1 MADGLQRGRG
11 LRARRHRV
19 LGPPVPDPGTAVRGR
34 RTGRPADRRG
44 GCVAGQPCRRRRPR
58 HRQPQPLM
66 VTASRRTLVAPV
78 GRLRVAAGC
87 VVALVLPPLLEVAVF
102 SVGSSLLAVD
112 VLFQIAGVI
121 AVALIGGLWP
131 ALLAA
136 LWSSIILNYTST
148 EPFGSLE
155 ISEAENVATVLI
167 FIAVAVTVSLVV
179 GLSARRS
186 REAAMAQQEAALL
199 GELARGALAEEDTL
213 QGFLRH
219 VQIQFDVDAVVLFG
233 RTGPDDGGM
242 PAAPDGSAVGRKAL
256 AVRAQLPGGASS
268 STPAERGTSGAS
280 SMMDSDRWALAEA
293 TAAEPIDGDFS
304 LALYGHP
311 LSARERGLLRAFAGQ
326 LRSLLQRQE
335 LLASTRT
342 NRRLVEGN
350 VMRTAILRSVSHDL
364 RTPLAGIK
372 LAVSSLRQSDVT
384 FSQEDEDELL
394 ETIEDYSDRLDAL
407 VNNLLDM
414 SRITGDAVNPHVRP
428 LKWTDVVGPALA
440 NVPQDRVQVTIP
452 PNLPAIEADS
462 GLLER
467 VIANIVENAV
477 RYAPDA
483 AIEVTASVG
492 GTGRALIK
500 GFPASELRVIDHGHG
515 VSRDDVEAMFRPFQR
530 LDDAPSGAGVGLGLA
545 VAKGFTEVMGGVLD
559 AEQTPGGGLT
569 LVIRLP
575 ISTGVVEL

>member
-1 MADGLQRGRG
+1 M
-11 LRARRHRV
+11 V
-19 LGPPVPDPGTAVRGR
+19 TAVR
-34 RTGRPADRRG
+34 
-44 GCVAGQPCRRRRPR
+44 
-58 HRQPQPLM
+58 
-66 VTASRRTLVAPV
+66 RTLAAPV

-87 VVALVLPPLLEVAVF
+87 AVALVLPPLLEAAVF
-102 SVGSSLLAVD
+102 LAGHSLLAVD
-112 VLFQIAGVI
+112 VLFQLAGVI

-131 ALLAA
+131 ALLGA

-155 ISEAENVATVLI
+155 ISDAENVITVLI

-186 REAAMAQQEAALL
+186 REAALAQQEAALL

-219 VQIQFDVDAVVLFG
+219 VQTQFDVDAVALFG
-233 RTGPDDGGM
+233 LVGPSEQD
-242 PAAPDGSAVGRKAL
+242 AEDGSDAPGAGRMERKAL
-256 AVRAQLPGGASS
+256 AVRPPVPGPALPGAVRGGAVA
-268 STPAERGTSGAS
+268 PAAAPAAGARTDAGPRAPQAGD
-280 SMMDSDRWALAEA
+280 MDRWTMDSATTVEA
-293 TAAEPIDGDFS
+293 VDGDFV
-304 LALYGHP
+304 LALYGHH
-311 LSARERGLLRAFAGQ
+311 LSSRERGLLTAFAGQ
-326 LRSLLQRQE
+326 LRSMLQRQE

-342 NRRLVEGN
+342 NQRLVEGN

-414 SRITGDAVNPHVRP
+414 SRITGDAVNAHVRP
-428 LKWTDVVGPALA
+428 LRWIDVVGPALA
-440 NVPQDRVQVTIP
+440 NVPEDRVRVHIP
-452 PNLPAIEADS
+452 PNLPAIEGDP

-477 RYAPDA
+477 KYAPGSP
-483 AIEVTASVG
+483 IEVTASVG
-492 GTGRALIK
+492 GTGRALIN

-515 VSRDDVEAMFRPFQR
+515 VSRDDVDAMFRPFQR

-569 LVIRLP
+569 FVIRLP

>member
-1 MADGLQRGRG
+1 MS
-11 LRARRHRV
+11 
-19 LGPPVPDPGTAVRGR
+19 VPA
-34 RTGRPADRRG
+34 
-44 GCVAGQPCRRRRPR
+44 
-58 HRQPQPLM
+58 
-66 VTASRRTLVAPV
+66 RRTLAAPV
-78 GRLRVAAGC
+78 SRLRVVGAC
-87 VVALVLPPLLEVAVF
+87 VVALALPPLLKAAVF
-102 SVGSSLLAVD
+102 AVGNSLLVVD
-112 VLFQIAGVI
+112 VLFQLAGVI

-155 ISEAENVATVLI
+155 IADAENVVTVFI
-167 FIAVAVTVSLVV
+167 FIAVAVAVSLVV

-186 REAAMAQQEAALL
+186 REAVLAQQEAALL

-213 QGFLRH
+213 QGFLQH
-219 VQIQFDVDAVVLFG
+219 VQSQFDVDAVALFG
-233 RTGPDDGGM
+233 PEGGSSGTGQDG
-242 PAAPDGSAVGRKAL
+242 ASAEDRRERRAL
-256 AVRAQLPGGASS
+256 AVRPTPRQQDAAGPASS
-268 STPAERGTSGAS
+268 APGRGQASAAGRGPGTGGSAQGTDAPARVSE
-280 SMMDSDRWALAEA
+280 DRWTLETATTREA
-293 TAAEPIDGDFS
+293 VDGDFS

-311 LSARERGLLRAFAGQ
+311 LSGRERGLLTAFAGQ
-326 LRSLLQRQE
+326 LRSMLQRQE

-372 LAVSSLRQSDVT
+372 LAVSSLRQSEVT

-414 SRITGDAVNPHVRP
+414 SRITGDAVNAHVRP
-428 LKWTDVVGPALA
+428 LKWIDVVGPALA
-440 NVPQDRVQVTIP
+440 NVSEDRVHVSIP
-452 PNLPAIEADS
+452 PNLPAIEADP

-467 VIANIVENAV
+467 VLANIVENAGK
-477 RYAPDA
+477 YAPDSL
-483 AIEVTASVG
+483 IEVTASIG
-492 GTGRALIK
+492 GTGRALIN
-500 GFPASELRVIDHGHG
+500 GFPASELRVIDHGQG
-515 VSRDDVEAMFRPFQR
+515 VSRDDVDTMFRPFQR

-575 ISTGVVEL
+575 ISTGADL

>member
-1 MADGLQRGRG
+1 
-11 LRARRHRV
+11 
-19 LGPPVPDPGTAVRGR
+19 
-34 RTGRPADRRG
+34 
-44 GCVAGQPCRRRRPR
+44 
-58 HRQPQPLM
+58 M
-66 VTASRRTLVAPV
+66 VTAARRTLAAPV
-78 GRLRVAAGC
+78 SRPRFAAGC
-87 VVALVLPPLLEVAVF
+87 AVALVLPPLLETAVF
-102 SVGSSLLAVD
+102 TVGTSLLAVD
-112 VLFQIAGVI
+112 VLFQLAGVI

-131 ALLAA
+131 ALLGA

-155 ISEAENVATVLI
+155 ISDAENVITVLI

-186 REAAMAQQEAALL
+186 REAALAQQEAALL

-219 VQIQFDVDAVVLFG
+219 VQTQFDVDAVALFG
-233 RTGPDDGGM
+233 LVSSSGQKAG
-242 PAAPDGSAVGRKAL
+242 DGSDDHAGGTRGGDVQGKATQDGAPGAGRMERKAL
-256 AVRAQLPGGASS
+256 AVRPPVPGPALSGVVPGGAVA
-268 STPAERGTSGAS
+268 TTA
-280 SMMDSDRWALAEA
+280 A
-293 TAAEPIDGDFS
+293 TAAATTAGARTGAGTAAAPQTSDADRWTIDAATTVEAVDGDFI
-304 LALYGHP
+304 LALYGHH
-311 LSARERGLLRAFAGQ
+311 LSARERGLLTAFAGQ
-326 LRSLLQRQE
+326 LRSMLQRQE

-342 NRRLVEGN
+342 NQRLVEGN

-414 SRITGDAVNPHVRP
+414 SRITGDAVDAHVRP
-428 LKWTDVVGPALA
+428 LRWIDVVGPALA
-440 NVPQDRVQVTIP
+440 NVPEDRVRVHIP
-452 PNLPAIEADS
+452 PNLPAIEGDS

-467 VIANIVENAV
+467 VVANIVENAV
-477 RYAPDA
+477 KYAPNSPV
-483 AIEVTASVG
+483 EVTASVG
-492 GTGRALIK
+492 GTGKALIH

-515 VSRDDVEAMFRPFQR
+515 VSRDDVDAMFRPFQR

-569 LVIRLP
+569 LVVRLP
-575 ISTGVVEL
+575 ISTGIVEL

>member
-1 MADGLQRGRG
+1 MGR
-11 LRARRHRV
+11 A
-19 LGPPVPDPGTAVRGR
+19 
-34 RTGRPADRRG
+34 
-44 GCVAGQPCRRRRPR
+44 
-58 HRQPQPLM
+58 
-66 VTASRRTLVAPV
+66 
-78 GRLRVAAGC
+78 RVAAGC
-87 VVALVLPPLLEVAVF
+87 AIALVLPPLLELAVF
-102 SVGSSLLAVD
+102 SVGGSLLAVD

-199 GELARGALAEEDTL
+199 GDLARGALAEEDTL

-219 VQIQFDVDAVVLFG
+219 VQAQFDADAVALFAG
-233 RTGPDDGGM
+233 ASEGGSADGGTVHGGSVNGGSAGQGYDQRTGMERRALAVRPG
-242 PAAPDGSAVGRKAL
+242 PDGSAAGEPVRREDREDRQDRQDRQDR
-256 AVRAQLPGGASS
+256 AVRR
-268 STPAERGTSGAS
+268 TPAGPAGPWPIGA
-280 SMMDSDRWALAEA
+280 A
-293 TAAEPIDGDFS
+293 TAVEQVGDDVS
-304 LALYGHP
+304 LALFGTT

-326 LRSLLQRQE
+326 LRALLQRQE

-372 LAVSSLRQSDVT
+372 LAVSSLRRADVT

-394 ETIEDYSDRLDAL
+394 ATIEDYSDRLDAL

-414 SRITGDAVNPHVRP
+414 SRISGDAVNPHLRP
-428 LKWTDVVGPALA
+428 LRWTDVVGPALA
-440 NVPQDRVQVTIP
+440 NVPGDRVYVAIP
-452 PNLPAIEADS
+452 PNLPAVDADP

-467 VIANIVENAV
+467 VVANIVENAV
-477 RYAPDA
+477 KYAPGSA
-483 AIEVTASVG
+483 VEITASAG
-492 GTGRALIK
+492 GTGRALVN
-500 GFPASELRVIDHGHG
+500 GFPAGELRVIDHGRG
-515 VSRDDVEAMFRPFQR
+515 VSRGDVEAMFRPFQR

-545 VAKGFTEVMGGVLD
+545 VAKGFTEVMGGMLD

-575 ISTGVVEL
+575 ISTGAVEL

>member
-1 MADGLQRGRG
+1 M
-11 LRARRHRV
+11 
-19 LGPPVPDPGTAVRGR
+19 VPA
-34 RTGRPADRRG
+34 A
-44 GCVAGQPCRRRRPR
+44 
-58 HRQPQPLM
+58 
-66 VTASRRTLVAPV
+66 RRTLVAPV
-78 GRLRVAAGC
+78 GRARVAAGC
-87 VVALVLPPLLEVAVF
+87 AIALVLPPLLELAVF
-102 SVGSSLLAVD
+102 SVGGSLLAVD

-199 GELARGALAEEDTL
+199 GDLARGALAEEDTL

-219 VQIQFDVDAVVLFG
+219 VQAQFDADAVALFAG
-233 RTGPDDGGM
+233 AGDGGSAEGRSVGGGPADGGAGRGGSAGQGHDQRTGM
-242 PAAPDGSAVGRKAL
+242 ERRAL
-256 AVRAQLPGGASS
+256 AVRPGPEGSAAGEPVRRQDRQDRAVRR
-268 STPAERGTSGAS
+268 TPAGPADPWPIGA
-280 SMMDSDRWALAEA
+280 A
-293 TAAEPIDGDFS
+293 TAVEQVGDDVS
-304 LALYGHP
+304 LALFGTT

-326 LRSLLQRQE
+326 LRALLQRQE

-372 LAVSSLRQSDVT
+372 LAVSSLRRADVT

-394 ETIEDYSDRLDAL
+394 ATIEDYSDRLDAL

-414 SRITGDAVNPHVRP
+414 SRISGDAVNPHLRP
-428 LKWTDVVGPALA
+428 LRWTDVVGPALA
-440 NVPQDRVQVTIP
+440 NVPGDRVYVAIP
-452 PNLPAIEADS
+452 PNLPAVDADP

-467 VIANIVENAV
+467 VVANIVENAV
-477 RYAPDA
+477 KYAPGSA
-483 AIEVTASVG
+483 VEITASAG
-492 GTGRALIK
+492 GTGRALVN
-500 GFPASELRVIDHGHG
+500 GFPAGELRVIDHGRG
-515 VSRDDVEAMFRPFQR
+515 VSRGDVEAMFRPFQR

-545 VAKGFTEVMGGVLD
+545 VAKGFTEVMGGMLD

-575 ISTGVVEL
+575 ISTGAVEL

>member
-1 MADGLQRGRG
+1 MA
-11 LRARRHRV
+11 A
-19 LGPPVPDPGTAVRGR
+19 A
-34 RTGRPADRRG
+34 A
-44 GCVAGQPCRRRRPR
+44 
-58 HRQPQPLM
+58 
-66 VTASRRTLVAPV
+66 RRTLAAPV
-78 GRLRVAAGC
+78 SRSRVVAGC
-87 VVALVLPPLLEVAVF
+87 AVALILPPLLEAAVF
-102 SVGSSLLAVD
+102 AVGTSLLAVD
-112 VLFQIAGVI
+112 VLFQLAGVI

-155 ISEAENVATVLI
+155 ISDAEDVVTVLI
-167 FIAVAVTVSLVV
+167 FIAVATAVSLVV

-186 REAAMAQQEAALL
+186 REAVLAQQEAALL
-199 GELARGALAEEDTL
+199 GELARGVLAEEDTL

-219 VQIQFDVDAVVLFG
+219 VQVQFDVEAVALFG
-233 RTGPDDGGM
+233 PAEQSAGPDGPDGPDG
-242 PAAPDGSAVGRKAL
+242 PGGGAPGTSAVAAPRDRKAL
-256 AVRAQLPGGASS
+256 ALRARPRPDDAGA
-268 STPAERGTSGAS
+268 PMARAS
-280 SMMDSDRWALAEA
+280 ADTWTRDSA
-293 TAAEPIDGDFS
+293 TVLEPVDGDFS
-304 LALYGHP
+304 LALYGRQ
-311 LSARERGLLRAFAGQ
+311 LSGRERGLLTAFAGQ
-326 LRSLLQRQE
+326 LRSMLQRQE

-372 LAVSSLRQSDVT
+372 LAVSSLRRSDVS

-414 SRITGDAVNPHVRP
+414 SRITGDAVNPHLRP

-440 NVPQDRVQVTIP
+440 DVAEDRVRVSIP
-452 PNLPAIEADS
+452 PNLPAIDADP

-467 VIANIVENAV
+467 VLANIVENAV
-477 RYAPDA
+477 KYAPGA
-483 AIEVTASVG
+483 PIEVTASVG
-492 GTGRALIK
+492 GTGKALVN
-500 GFPASELRVIDHGHG
+500 GFPAGELRVIDHGHG
-515 VSRDDVEAMFRPFQR
+515 VSRDDVDAMFRPFQR

-575 ISTGVVEL
+575 LSTGADQ

>member
-1 MADGLQRGRG
+1 
-11 LRARRHRV
+11 
-19 LGPPVPDPGTAVRGR
+19 
-34 RTGRPADRRG
+34 
-44 GCVAGQPCRRRRPR
+44 VAGCI
-58 HRQPQPLM
+58 
-66 VTASRRTLVAPV
+66 
-78 GRLRVAAGC
+78 
-87 VVALVLPPLLEVAVF
+87 VALLLPPLLEVAVV

-112 VLFQIAGVI
+112 VLFQLSGVI

-155 ISEAENVATVLI
+155 ISEAENVVTVLI
-167 FIAVAVTVSLVV
+167 FVAVAVTVSLVV

-199 GELARGALAEEDTL
+199 GVLARGALAEEDTL

-219 VQIQFDVDAVVLFG
+219 VQTHFDVDAVAL
-233 RTGPDDGGM
+233 
-242 PAAPDGSAVGRKAL
+242 VGQSGTAEDRPMHRAEERATTAERRAL
-256 AVRAQLPGGASS
+256 AVRSQQGSADAAAGVAHRTTPQGGA
-268 STPAERGTSGAS
+268 PGE
-280 SMMDSDRWALAEA
+280 SDRWTAESA
-293 TAAEPIDGDFS
+293 TAVEPVDGDFS
-304 LALYGHP
+304 LALYGRQ

-326 LRSLLQRQE
+326 LRSMLQRQE
-335 LLASTRT
+335 LLASVRA

-350 VMRTAILRSVSHDL
+350 IMRTAILRSVSHDL

-372 LAVSSLRQSDVT
+372 LAVSSLRQPDVT
-384 FSQEDEDELL
+384 FSQADEEELL

-414 SRITGDAVNPHVRP
+414 SRITGDAVTVHARP
-428 LKWTDVVGPALA
+428 LTWTDVVGPALA
-440 NVPQDRVQVTIP
+440 NVPEDRVRVTIP
-452 PNLPAIEADS
+452 PNLPAIEADP

-467 VIANIVENAV
+467 VLANIVENAV
-477 RYAPDA
+477 KYAPA
-483 AIEVTASVG
+483 SPIEVTASIG
-492 GTGRALIK
+492 GTGRALIE
-500 GFPASELRVIDHGHG
+500 GFPASELRVIDHGDG
-515 VSRDDVEAMFRPFQR
+515 VSRDDVDAMFRPFQR

-575 ISTGVVEL
+575 ISTGAIDL

>member
-1 MADGLQRGRG
+1 
-11 LRARRHRV
+11 
-19 LGPPVPDPGTAVRGR
+19 
-34 RTGRPADRRG
+34 
-44 GCVAGQPCRRRRPR
+44 
-58 HRQPQPLM
+58 M
-66 VTASRRTLVAPV
+66 VTAARPTLAAPV
-78 GRLRVAAGC
+78 GRLRLVAGC
-87 VVALVLPPLLEVAVF
+87 VVALLLPPLLEAAVF
-102 SVGSSLLAVD
+102 LVGTSLLAVD

-155 ISEAENVATVLI
+155 ISDTENVVTVLI

-186 REAAMAQQEAALL
+186 REAALAQQEAALL
-199 GELARGALAEEDTL
+199 GELARGVLAEEDTV

-219 VQIQFDVDAVVLFG
+219 VQAQFDVDAVALFEH
-233 RTGPDDGGM
+233 PEELSPEDLPDGGSR
-242 PAAPDGSAVGRKAL
+242 GSARGDDVLLGEGRGGPAVLKAL
-256 AVRAQLPGGASS
+256 AVRPEPVGTGASRMGR
-268 STPAERGTSGAS
+268 AEDRPGLRGNGA
-280 SMMDSDRWALAEA
+280 DSWSLEQA
-293 TAAEPIDGDFS
+293 TVAEPVDGDLS
-304 LALYGHP
+304 LALFGASLP
-311 LSARERGLLRAFAGQ
+311 TRERGLLTAFAGQ

-372 LAVSSLRQSDVT
+372 LAVSSLRQPDVT
-384 FSQEDEDELL
+384 FSAADEDELL
-394 ETIEDYSDRLDAL
+394 ETIESYSDRLDAL
-407 VNNLLDM
+407 VSNLLDM
-414 SRITGDAVNPHVRP
+414 SRITGDAVNPHLRAVA
-428 LKWTDVVGPALA
+428 WGDVVGSALA
-440 NVPQDRVQVTIP
+440 NVPDDRVRVLIP
-452 PNLPAIEADS
+452 PNLPAIEADP

-467 VIANIVENAV
+467 VLANIVENAV
-477 RYAPDA
+477 KYAPDS
-483 AIEVTASVG
+483 AIEITASAG
-492 GTGRALIK
+492 GTGRALID
-500 GFPASELRVIDHGHG
+500 GFPASELRVIDHGGG
-515 VSRDDVEAMFRPFQR
+515 VSHSDVAAMFRPFQR

-575 ISTGVVEL
+575 ISTGAQRP

>member
-1 MADGLQRGRG
+1 MA
-11 LRARRHRV
+11 A
-19 LGPPVPDPGTAVRGR
+19 
-34 RTGRPADRRG
+34 
-44 GCVAGQPCRRRRPR
+44 
-58 HRQPQPLM
+58 
-66 VTASRRTLVAPV
+66 ASRRTLAAPV
-78 GRLRVAAGC
+78 SRPRVAVGSA
-87 VVALVLPPLLEVAVF
+87 VALVLPPLLEAAVF
-102 SVGSSLLAVD
+102 TAGNSLLAVD
-112 VLFQIAGVI
+112 VLFQLAGVI

-155 ISEAENVATVLI
+155 ISDPENVITVLI

-186 REAAMAQQEAALL
+186 REAVLAQQEAALL
-199 GELARGALAEEDTL
+199 GELARGVLAEEDTL

-219 VQIQFDVDAVVLFG
+219 VQVQFDVEAVALFG
-233 RTGPDDGGM
+233 PPGAGAGAAAGEA
-242 PAAPDGSAVGRKAL
+242 PAGAAGRERKAL
-256 AVRAQLPGGASS
+256 AVRARPVPDGAPGSRDAAG
-268 STPAERGTSGAS
+268 PR
-280 SMMDSDRWALAEA
+280 R
-293 TAAEPIDGDFS
+293 AEPRAARHGSAGPQASREAAPDGWTADRATLVEPVDGNFS
-304 LALYGHP
+304 LALYGRQ
-311 LSARERGLLRAFAGQ
+311 LSARERGLLTAFSGQ
-326 LRSLLQRQE
+326 LRSMLQRQE

-372 LAVSSLRQSDVT
+372 LAVSSLRQSEVS
-384 FSQEDEDELL
+384 FSPEDEEELL
-394 ETIEDYSDRLDAL
+394 KTIEDYSDRLDAL

-414 SRITGDAVNPHVRP
+414 SRITGDAVNAHVRP
-428 LKWTDVVGPALA
+428 LKWIDVVGPALA
-440 NVPQDRVQVTIP
+440 DVGEDRVRVVIP
-452 PNLPAIEADS
+452 PNLPAIEADP

-467 VIANIVENAV
+467 VLANIVENAV
-477 RYAPDA
+477 KYAPDA
-483 AIEVTASVG
+483 PIEVTASIG
-492 GTGRALIK
+492 GTGRALIN

-515 VSRDDVEAMFRPFQR
+515 VSRDDVDAMFRPFQR

-575 ISTGVVEL
+575 ISTGAGQ

>member
-1 MADGLQRGRG
+1 M
-11 LRARRHRV
+11 
-19 LGPPVPDPGTAVRGR
+19 VP
-34 RTGRPADRRG
+34 
-44 GCVAGQPCRRRRPR
+44 
-58 HRQPQPLM
+58 
-66 VTASRRTLVAPV
+66 ASRRTLVAPV
-78 GRLRVAAGC
+78 GRARVTAGC
-87 VVALVLPPLLEVAVF
+87 AAALVLPPLLEAAVF

-112 VLFQIAGVI
+112 VLFPIAGVI

-199 GELARGALAEEDTL
+199 GDLARGVLAEEDTL

-219 VQIQFDVDAVVLFG
+219 VQAQFDADAVALFG
-233 RTGPDDGGM
+233 AAADAGPRPREPEGE
-242 PAAPDGSAVGRKAL
+242 AAAERRAL
-256 AVRAQLPGGASS
+256 AVRPGSTDDPLGRPPTRPAPGG
-268 STPAERGTSGAS
+268 PRRPSGGGE
-280 SMMDSDRWALAEA
+280 LADPWPLTAA
-293 TAAEPIDGDFS
+293 TAVEPVEDDVV
-304 LALYGHP
+304 LALYGRS
-311 LSARERGLLRAFAGQ
+311 LSGRERGLLRAFAGQ
-326 LRSLLQRQE
+326 LRAMLQRQE

-372 LAVSSLRQSDVT
+372 LAVSSLRQSEVT
-384 FSQEDEDELL
+384 FSQEDEGELL
-394 ETIEDYSDRLDAL
+394 ETIEDYPDRLDAL

-414 SRITGDAVNPHVRP
+414 SRITGDAVNAHIRP
-428 LKWTDVVGPALA
+428 LTWAEVVGPALA
-440 NVPQDRVQVTIP
+440 NVPAGRVHVFIP
-452 PNLPAIEADS
+452 PNLPAVDADP

-467 VIANIVENAV
+467 VVANIVENAV
-477 RYAPDA
+477 KYAPDSA
-483 AIEVTASVG
+483 VDVTASVG
-492 GTGRALIK
+492 GTGRALAN
-500 GFPASELRVIDHGHG
+500 GFPAGELRVVDHGRG
-515 VSRDDVEAMFRPFQR
+515 VSREDVTAMFHPFQR

-545 VAKGFTEVMGGVLD
+545 VAKGFTEVMGGELD
-559 AEQTPGGGLT
+559 AEETPGGGLT

-575 ISTGVVEL
+575 LSTGAEVQR

>member
-1 MADGLQRGRG
+1 M
-11 LRARRHRV
+11 
-19 LGPPVPDPGTAVRGR
+19 
-34 RTGRPADRRG
+34 
-44 GCVAGQPCRRRRPR
+44 
-58 HRQPQPLM
+58 
-66 VTASRRTLVAPV
+66 SRRTLAAPV
-78 GRLRVAAGC
+78 SRPRVVVGC
-87 VVALVLPPLLEVAVF
+87 AVALVLPPLLEAAVF
-102 SVGSSLLAVD
+102 TVGNSLLAVD
-112 VLFQIAGVI
+112 VLFQLAGVI

-155 ISEAENVATVLI
+155 ISDPENVITVLI

-186 REAAMAQQEAALL
+186 REAVLAQQEAALL
-199 GELARGALAEEDTL
+199 GELARGVLAEEDTL

-219 VQIQFDVDAVVLFG
+219 VQVQFDVEAVALFG
-233 RTGPDDGGM
+233 
-242 PAAPDGSAVGRKAL
+242 PAVAGAGAAAGEPPAGAAGRERKAL
-256 AVRAQLPGGASS
+256 AVRARPLPDDVPGPRDAAGPRRAPQAARQGSAGPQGS
-268 STPAERGTSGAS
+268 RAAATDGWTAER
-280 SMMDSDRWALAEA
+280 A
-293 TAAEPIDGDFS
+293 TLVEPVDGDFS
-304 LALYGHP
+304 LALYGRQ
-311 LSARERGLLRAFAGQ
+311 LSARERGLLTAFSGQ
-326 LRSLLQRQE
+326 LRSMLQRQE

-372 LAVSSLRQSDVT
+372 LAVSSLRQSEVS
-384 FSQEDEDELL
+384 FSPEDEEELL
-394 ETIEDYSDRLDAL
+394 KTIEDYSDRLDAL

-414 SRITGDAVNPHVRP
+414 SRITGDAVNAHVRP
-428 LKWTDVVGPALA
+428 LKWIDVVGPALA
-440 NVPQDRVQVTIP
+440 DVGEDRVRVVIP
-452 PNLPAIEADS
+452 PNLPAIEADP

-467 VIANIVENAV
+467 VLANIVENAV
-477 RYAPDA
+477 KYAPDA
-483 AIEVTASVG
+483 PIEVTASIG
-492 GTGRALIK
+492 GTGRALIN

-515 VSRDDVEAMFRPFQR
+515 VSRDDVDAMFRPFQR

-575 ISTGVVEL
+575 ISTGAGR

>member
-1 MADGLQRGRG
+1 
-11 LRARRHRV
+11 
-19 LGPPVPDPGTAVRGR
+19 
-34 RTGRPADRRG
+34 
-44 GCVAGQPCRRRRPR
+44 
-58 HRQPQPLM
+58 M

-87 VVALVLPPLLEVAVF
+87 GVALILPPLLEVAVF

-233 RTGPDDGGM
+233 RTGPDDGAM
-242 PAAPDGSAVGRKAL
+242 PAASDRNAMERKAV
-256 AVRAQLPGGASS
+256 AVRAQVPGGASS
-268 STPAERGTSGAS
+268 PTPAERRSSGAS
-280 SMMDSDRWALAEA
+280 TVDADRWALTDA
-293 TAAEPIDGDFS
+293 TVEEPIDGDFS

-414 SRITGDAVNPHVRP
+414 SRITGDAVNAHVRP
-428 LKWTDVVGPALA
+428 LKWVDVVGPALA

-477 RYAPDA
+477 KYAPDA

-515 VSRDDVEAMFRPFQR
+515 VSRDDVDAMFRPFQR
-530 LDDAPSGAGVGLGLA
+530 LVDAPSGAGVGLGLA

-575 ISTGVVEL
+575 ISTGAVEL

>member
-1 MADGLQRGRG
+1 MA
-11 LRARRHRV
+11 A
-19 LGPPVPDPGTAVRGR
+19 A
-34 RTGRPADRRG
+34 A
-44 GCVAGQPCRRRRPR
+44 
-58 HRQPQPLM
+58 
-66 VTASRRTLVAPV
+66 RRTLAAPV
-78 GRLRVAAGC
+78 SRPRVVAGC
-87 VVALVLPPLLEVAVF
+87 AVALILPPLLEAAVF
-102 SVGSSLLAVD
+102 AVGTSLLAVD
-112 VLFQIAGVI
+112 VLFQLAGVI

-155 ISEAENVATVLI
+155 ISDAENVVTVLI
-167 FIAVAVTVSLVV
+167 FITVATAVSLVV

-186 REAAMAQQEAALL
+186 REAVLAQQEAALL
-199 GELARGALAEEDTL
+199 GELARGVLAEEDTL

-219 VQIQFDVDAVVLFG
+219 VQVQFDVEAVALFG
-233 RTGPDDGGM
+233 PPEPSSGPAGSDDDAPRTP
-242 PAAPDGSAVGRKAL
+242 PTAAPERKAL
-256 AVRAQLPGGASS
+256 AVRARPRAAD
-268 STPAERGTSGAS
+268 TPAVPASATDPWTPAGA
-280 SMMDSDRWALAEA
+280 AVL
-293 TAAEPIDGDFS
+293 EPVDGGFS
-304 LALYGHP
+304 LALYGRQ
-311 LSARERGLLRAFAGQ
+311 LSARERGLLTAFAGQ
-326 LRSLLQRQE
+326 LRSMLQRQE

-372 LAVSSLRQSDVT
+372 LAVSSLRRSDVS

-428 LKWTDVVGPALA
+428 LTWIDVVGPALA
-440 NVPQDRVQVTIP
+440 NVAEDRVRVTIP
-452 PNLPAIEADS
+452 PNLPAIEADP

-467 VIANIVENAV
+467 VLANIVENAV
-477 RYAPDA
+477 KYAPDTP
-483 AIEVTASVG
+483 IEVTASIG
-492 GTGRALIK
+492 GTGKALIN

-515 VSRDDVEAMFRPFQR
+515 VSRDDVAAMFRPFQR

-575 ISTGVVEL
+575 ISTGAVDL

>member
-1 MADGLQRGRG
+1 M
-11 LRARRHRV
+11 
-19 LGPPVPDPGTAVRGR
+19 DPA
-34 RTGRPADRRG
+34 A
-44 GCVAGQPCRRRRPR
+44 
-58 HRQPQPLM
+58 
-66 VTASRRTLVAPV
+66 RRTLAAPV
-78 GRLRVAAGC
+78 SRPRVVAGC
-87 VVALVLPPLLEVAVF
+87 AVALVLPLLLEAAVF
-102 SVGSSLLAVD
+102 SAGNSLLAVD
-112 VLFQIAGVI
+112 VLFQLAGVI
-121 AVALIGGLWP
+121 AVALIGGLWS

-136 LWSSIILNYTST
+136 LWSSVILNYTST

-155 ISEAENVATVLI
+155 ISDPENVITVLI

-186 REAAMAQQEAALL
+186 REAVLAQQEAALL

-219 VQIQFDVDAVVLFG
+219 VQSQFDVDAVALFG
-233 RTGPDDGGM
+233 PAEPVGDDAGG
-242 PAAPDGSAVGRKAL
+242 PAAPAGAMERTAL
-256 AVRAQLPGGASS
+256 AVRAEDAPPRSGESGPPPS
-268 STPAERGTSGAS
+268 STRPGR
-280 SMMDSDRWALAEA
+280 EA
-293 TAAEPIDGDFS
+293 TAHPRSGSTVRPHPGAPADRWTLEGATTTEPVDGGFV
-304 LALYGHP
+304 LALYGHQ
-311 LSARERGLLRAFAGQ
+311 LSARDRGLLTAFAGQ
-326 LRSLLQRQE
+326 LRSMLQRQE

-372 LAVSSLRQSDVT
+372 LAVSSLRSPDVT

-394 ETIEDYSDRLDAL
+394 ATIEDYSDRLDAL

-428 LKWTDVVGPALA
+428 LRWSDVVGPALA
-440 NVPQDRVQVTIP
+440 NVSGDRVRVTIP
-452 PNLPAIEADS
+452 PNLPAIEADP

-467 VIANIVENAV
+467 VLANIVENAV
-477 RYAPDA
+477 KYAPDA
-483 AIEVTASVG
+483 PIEVTASVG
-492 GTGRALIK
+492 GTGKALVN

-515 VSRDDVEAMFRPFQR
+515 VSRDDVTAMFRPFQR

-575 ISTGVVEL
+575 ISTGAGQ

>member
-1 MADGLQRGRG
+1 MVA
-11 LRARRHRV
+11 
-19 LGPPVPDPGTAVRGR
+19 TA
-34 RTGRPADRRG
+34 
-44 GCVAGQPCRRRRPR
+44 
-58 HRQPQPLM
+58 
-66 VTASRRTLVAPV
+66 RRTLAAPV
-78 GRLRVAAGC
+78 SRPRVIAGC
-87 VVALVLPPLLEVAVF
+87 AVALILPPLLEVGVF
-102 SVGSSLLAVD
+102 MAGNSLLAVD
-112 VLFQIAGVI
+112 VLFQLAGVI

-155 ISEAENVATVLI
+155 ISDAENVLTVLI
-167 FIAVAVTVSLVV
+167 FITVATTVSLVV

-186 REAAMAQQEAALL
+186 REAVLAQQEAALL

-219 VQIQFDVDAVVLFG
+219 VQAQFDVEAVALFG
-233 RTGPDDGGM
+233 PAEPQDAGPAGT
-242 PAAPDGSAVGRKAL
+242 PSRAAVRERKAL
-256 AVRAQLPGGASS
+256 AVRALPRPADTPGGSRRPDTVPPGREQGSERGPGRTPEQSPGQGVRPGVTQAVGAGAGAGAGAQEG
-268 STPAERGTSGAS
+268 STPPDVWTV
-280 SMMDSDRWALAEA
+280 DTA
-293 TAAEPIDGDFS
+293 TVLEPVDGDFS
-304 LALYGHP
+304 LALYGHQ
-311 LSARERGLLRAFAGQ
+311 LSARDRGLLTAFAGQ
-326 LRSLLQRQE
+326 LRSMLQRQE

-372 LAVSSLRQSDVT
+372 LAVSSLRRSDVS

-414 SRITGDAVNPHVRP
+414 SRISGDAVNAHVQP

-440 NVPQDRVQVTIP
+440 NVPEDRVRVSIP
-452 PNLPAIEADS
+452 PNLPAIEADP

-467 VIANIVENAV
+467 VLANIVENAV
-477 RYAPDA
+477 KYAPDSL
-483 AIEVTASVG
+483 IEVTASIG
-492 GTGRALIK
+492 GTGRALIDD
-500 GFPASELRVIDHGHG
+500 FPASELRVIDHGQG
-515 VSRDDVEAMFRPFQR
+515 VSRDDVATMFRPFQR

-575 ISTGVVEL
+575 ISTGAGR

>member
-1 MADGLQRGRG
+1 MS
-11 LRARRHRV
+11 
-19 LGPPVPDPGTAVRGR
+19 
-34 RTGRPADRRG
+34 
-44 GCVAGQPCRRRRPR
+44 VA
-58 HRQPQPLM
+58 
-66 VTASRRTLVAPV
+66 ARRTLAAPV
-78 GRLRVAAGC
+78 SRLRVVGAC
-87 VVALVLPPLLEVAVF
+87 VVALALPPLLEAAVF
-102 SVGSSLLAVD
+102 AVGNSLLVVD
-112 VLFQIAGVI
+112 VLFQLAGVI

-155 ISEAENVATVLI
+155 IADAENVVTVFI
-167 FIAVAVTVSLVV
+167 FIAVAVAVSLVV

-186 REAAMAQQEAALL
+186 REAVLAQQEAALL

-213 QGFLRH
+213 QGFLQH
-219 VQIQFDVDAVVLFG
+219 VQSQFDVDAVALFG
-233 RTGPDDGGM
+233 PE
-242 PAAPDGSAVGRKAL
+242 DGSAGTGRSAAGSDGAGQDGASAEDRRERRAL
-256 AVRAQLPGGASS
+256 AVRPTPRQQDAAGPASS
-268 STPAERGTSGAS
+268 APGRGQASAAGRGPGTGGSAQGTDAPARVSE
-280 SMMDSDRWALAEA
+280 DRWTLETATTREA
-293 TAAEPIDGDFS
+293 VDGDFS
-304 LALYGHP
+304 LALYGRP
-311 LSARERGLLRAFAGQ
+311 LSGRERGLLTAFAGQ
-326 LRSLLQRQE
+326 LRSMLQRQE

-372 LAVSSLRQSDVT
+372 LAVSSLRQSEVT

-414 SRITGDAVNPHVRP
+414 SRITGDAVNAHVRP
-428 LKWTDVVGPALA
+428 LKWIDVVGPALA
-440 NVPQDRVQVTIP
+440 NVSEDRVHVSIP
-452 PNLPAIEADS
+452 PNLPAIEADP

-467 VIANIVENAV
+467 VLANIVENAGK
-477 RYAPDA
+477 YAPDSL
-483 AIEVTASVG
+483 IEVTASIG
-492 GTGRALIK
+492 GTGRALIN
-500 GFPASELRVIDHGHG
+500 GFPASELRVIDHGQG
-515 VSRDDVEAMFRPFQR
+515 VSRDDVDTMFRPFQR

-575 ISTGVVEL
+575 ISTGADL

>member
-1 MADGLQRGRG
+1 MAS
-11 LRARRHRV
+11 A
-19 LGPPVPDPGTAVRGR
+19 A
-34 RTGRPADRRG
+34 
-44 GCVAGQPCRRRRPR
+44 
-58 HRQPQPLM
+58 
-66 VTASRRTLVAPV
+66 RRTLAAPL
-78 GRLRVAAGC
+78 GRLRLAAGC
-87 VVALVLPPLLEVAVF
+87 AVALVLPPLLEGALF
-102 SVGSSLLAVD
+102 SVGTSLLAVD
-112 VLFQIAGVI
+112 VLFQLAGVI

-136 LWSSIILNYTST
+136 LWSTIILNYTST

-155 ISEAENVATVLI
+155 ISDAENVVTVLI

-186 REAAMAQQEAALL
+186 REAVLAQQEAALL
-199 GELARGALAEEDTL
+199 GELARGVLAEEDTL

-219 VQIQFDVDAVVLFG
+219 VQAQFDVDGVALFG
-233 RTGPDDGGM
+233 PVDGVGDGQDGTEGM
-242 PAAPDGSAVGRKAL
+242 EGMERKAL
-256 AVRAQLPGGASS
+256 AVRATAAADAGQQRAGKQPAAREEPG
-268 STPAERGTSGAS
+268 
-280 SMMDSDRWALAEA
+280 RWTLEDA
-293 TAAEPIDGDFS
+293 TAVEPVDGGFS

-311 LSARERGLLRAFAGQ
+311 LSARDRGLLTAFAGQ

-414 SRITGDAVNPHVRP
+414 SRITGDAVNAHVRP

-440 NVPQDRVQVTIP
+440 NVAEERVRVHIP
-452 PNLPAIEADS
+452 PNLPAIEADP

-467 VIANIVENAV
+467 VLANIVENAV
-477 RYAPDA
+477 KYAPDA
-483 AIEVTASVG
+483 PIEVTASVG
-492 GTGRALIK
+492 GTGRALVN

-515 VSRDDVEAMFRPFQR
+515 VSREDVAAMFRPFQR

-545 VAKGFTEVMGGVLD
+545 VAKGFTEVMGGMLD

-569 LVIRLP
+569 LVVRLP
-575 ISTGVVEL
+575 ISTGVVEP